1 VLATAAALPPAERG
15 PVLRWVGSVLDAG
28 QLVREVQDCAAR
40 ISSLVDAVKQ
50 YAYLDAAQVQDVD
63 VHAALES
70 VLAVLAH
77 DLHGVRVVREYAD
90 PVPRIP
96 AYPAELTHVWTNL
109 VDNAADA
116 LAGNGTLVLRTAV
129 EADSLRVEIE
139 DDGPGI
145 PPRIADRLFEP
156 FVTTKATGAGVGLG
170 LHVAWRI
177 VEQRHHGRIEA
188 GTVDGR
194 TRFTVRLPLHQALV

>member
-1 VLATAAALPPAERG
+1 
-15 PVLRWVGSVLDAG
+15 VLRWVGSVLDAG